1 MGEQRTRDS
10 DGSETRVRAEHEPP
24 LAVAEWGWRYHHMG
38 IPTEIPRTGERFL
51 EALGMYVSGFDTSP
65 FGVEWMRFEPGS
77 PVSDLVKTV
86 PHLAFDVDDLESAIE
101 GKEVI
106 GELSSPMGGVRVAM
120 IRHNGMPIELMEF
133 E

>member
-1 MGEQRTRDS
+1 
-10 DGSETRVRAEHEPP
+10 
-24 LAVAEWGWRYHHMG
+24 MG
-38 IPTEIPRTGERFL
+38 IPTEIPRPGERYL
-51 EALGMYVSGFDTSP
+51 EELGIYVSGFDTSP

-101 GKEVI
+101 GKVVI
-106 GELSSPMGGVRVAM
+106 GEPSSPMRGVRVAM